1 MAEIKLRLNKR
12 EAKALAEDQDDQRR
26 WGVRKSN
33 ARRFAEFKLRE
44 AIWAAYPELRVD
56 ETGGDL

>member
-12 EAKALAEDQDDQRR
+12 EAFALQWNWP
-26 WGVRKSN
+26 WGVRKSQ
-33 ARRFAEFKLRE
+33 ARRAAESKLRQ

-56 ETGGDL
+56 ETGGGE